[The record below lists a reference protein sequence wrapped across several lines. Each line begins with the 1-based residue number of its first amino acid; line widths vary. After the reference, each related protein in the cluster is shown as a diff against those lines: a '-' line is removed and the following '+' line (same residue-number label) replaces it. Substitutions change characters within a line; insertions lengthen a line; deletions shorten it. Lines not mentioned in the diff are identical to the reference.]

1 MTEYISIFRILLK
14 STAQYSRAYLYT
26 EMDDRD
32 LTYIISYNLKT
43 LRLAF
48 QELRIYVSRRQ
59 ETTRLFSEILQSPTD
74 LNLRQATILKHALR
88 DLGFSY
94 TIQLHKNY
102 HGVTYQTARTDL
114 LDLSKKKLMEFIKKG
129 RTFYFVLH
137 KGIEESMDKMT

>member
-1 MTEYISIFRILLK
+1 MTEYISISRILLK

-59 ETTRLFSEILQSPTD
+59 EITRLFFRNTAIAYGSEP
-74 LNLRQATILKHALR
+74 AA
-88 DLGFSY
+88 GYY
-94 TIQLHKNY
+94 TQTWFEASWIFLY
-102 HGVTYQTARTDL
+102 HPAA
-114 LDLSKKKLMEFIKKG
+114 
-129 RTFYFVLH
+129 
-137 KGIEESMDKMT
+137 